1 MAPTFRRRRLA
12 RRLRQMREQAGL
24 TLVEAALRLD
34 KTRSS
39 LGRIE
44 TGQSRADVHLARS
57 MMDFYDVY
65 DPESLDLVREA
76 NRPGWWTKY
85 GIDDRGYISMETDAS
100 SLHELAIVNIPGL
113 LQTEVYM
120 RALFAAHRRPA
131 DRVEAEVSARLFRQ
145 RRLVDE
151 EFPLELVA
159 IIDEAALRKRVGG
172 AEVMRGQLRRLA
184 ERAELPTVNLQVLPD
199 AAGSHAGT
207 DGAYAILG
215 FPEGDPS
222 LLFVAYVVGAVHIE
236 KPEEVAQARLKFDQ
250 LRSEALS
257 PHDSL
262 ALIERL
268 AGEL

>member
-1 MAPTFRRRRLA
+1 MTPTFRRRRLA

-24 TLVEAALRLD
+24 TLAEAALRLD

-65 DPESLDLVREA
+65 DPELLDLVREA

-85 GIDDRGYISMETDAS
+85 GIDDRGYISTETEAS
-100 SLHELAIVNIPGL
+100 TLRELAIINIPGL
-113 LQTEVYM
+113 LQTEPYM
-120 RALFAAHRRPA
+120 RAQFAAHRLRA

-145 RRLVDE
+145 RRLLDE
-151 EFPLELVA
+151 EFPLDLVA

-184 ERAELPTVNLQVLPD
+184 ESAELPTVSIQVLPD
-199 AAGSHAGT
+199 KAGSHPGA
-207 DGAYAILG
+207 DGAYTILS
-215 FPEGDPS
+215 FPEDEPS
-222 LLFVAYVVGAVHIE
+222 VLYVACVVGAIHIE

-257 PHDSL
+257 PTESV